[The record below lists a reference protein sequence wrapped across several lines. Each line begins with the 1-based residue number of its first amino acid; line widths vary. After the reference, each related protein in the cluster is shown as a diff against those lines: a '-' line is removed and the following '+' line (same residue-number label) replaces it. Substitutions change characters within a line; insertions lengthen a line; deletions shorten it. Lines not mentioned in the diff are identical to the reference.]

1 MKSTAMKVTLL
12 GTMLLSLTA
21 CTDDPETVQP
31 YDRAPVPAVPDRTT
45 AIREQSVMVD
55 GSLAPSMPDGDYWAE
70 ASAVGSGRP
79 FIMFD
84 LSQALFGQTCF
95 DELGESACANDYGVI
110 SEPHGT
116 LSVLWDSLQSVTVVA
131 ESRQNYAV
139 PGAEL
144 ASLIGGNAPSADA
157 PDDYS
162 YVPFP
167 FLVTVRD
174 GAIVDVH
181 QIWVP

>member
-21 CTDDPETVQP
+21 CTDDPETVRP

>member
-1 MKSTAMKVTLL
+1 MKARLAALALAVVFA
-12 GTMLLSLTA
+12 A
-21 CTDDPETVQP
+21 CTDDGVRTVQP

-45 AIREQSVMVD
+45 AVRQQSVGVD
-55 GSLAPSMPDGDYWAE
+55 GTLAPTIEDGDYWAE
-70 ASAVGSGRP
+70 ATAVGSGRP

-84 LSQALFGQTCF
+84 LSQAVFSQTCIE
-95 DELGESACANDYGVI
+95 ELGAEACEDDYAVI
-110 SEPHGT
+110 PEPHGT
-116 LSVLWDSLQSVTVVA
+116 LTVLWDTLQSVTVA
-131 ESRQNYAV
+131 GEDRQNYAV

-144 ASLIGGNAPSADA
+144 ASLIGGNAPSAEA
-157 PDDYS
+157 PAGYA

-174 GAIVDVH
+174 GTITEAH